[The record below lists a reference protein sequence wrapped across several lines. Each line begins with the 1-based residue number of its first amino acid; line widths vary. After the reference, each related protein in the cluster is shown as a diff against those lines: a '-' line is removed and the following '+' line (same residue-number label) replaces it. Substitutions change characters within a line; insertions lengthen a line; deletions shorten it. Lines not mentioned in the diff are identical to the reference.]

1 MRRKG
6 LTVLLAVALVVV
18 IAAGAIFAVTHF
30 TVIHGKIYPM
40 NFRALDLRDQELTVA
55 EFDAVAEKFPDS
67 FLLWNIPFQ
76 GGYLS
81 SDTKILAVTSLSWED
96 VERLDYAIG
105 LETVDGTACTDYA
118 QLLALQQRRPEIQV
132 NYQVEINGV
141 SYPQDTQK
149 LELTGLTEEQTG
161 LLGYLPELSQV
172 VVSGCQD
179 YDLLKSLQEEH
190 PQWNLHYSVTLNGQE
205 YAWDTETIQVENVTC
220 EEVSEAMAAMP
231 NLKSLTAVNPQG
243 DGQILVELQ
252 ETYPNVEM
260 HWQVELY
267 GQTVTE
273 DITELDISGTQ
284 ITSCEEVAQAVACLP
299 NLEKLVM
306 SDCGVDNETMAAF
319 REQQREHYKVVWT
332 VNLGTRKALG
342 NRRYIRTDATKLW
355 ANCYYYDDE
364 LVNLKYC
371 EDMVALDLGHT
382 GVINLDFVAYM
393 PELTY
398 LIVADSGVQ
407 DLTPLESCK
416 KLIWL
421 ELGWCYIKSYEPLL
435 GCTALEDLNIG
446 RTYADPTPIS
456 QMTWLKNLWCM
467 DTRWESRQLWLE
479 TLTDTTIESSGSD
492 VVAHGWRKLPNYYKM
507 RDALGAYYMD

>member
-1 MRRKG
+1 M
-6 LTVLLAVALVVV
+6 AVALVVV

-30 TVIHGKIYPM
+30 TLIHGKIYPM
-40 NFRALDLRDQELTVA
+40 NLLALDLRDQVLTVE

-67 FLLWNIPFQ
+67 YLLWNIPFQ
-76 GGYLS
+76 GGHLS
-81 SDTKILAVTSLSWED
+81 SDTKALTVTSLSGED
-96 VERLDYAIG
+96 VERLDYAIA

-118 QLLALQQRRPEIQV
+118 QLMALQQRRPEIQV
-132 NYQVEINGV
+132 RYQAEINGV
-141 SYPQDTQK
+141 SYPQDTQE
-149 LELTGLTEEQTG
+149 LHLTGLTQEDVE
-161 LLGYLPELSQV
+161 LLDYLPELSQV

-190 PQWNLHYSVTLNGQE
+190 PQWNLRYSVTLSGQE
-205 YAWDTETIQVENVTC
+205 YAWDTETLQVENVTC
-220 EEVSEAMAAMP
+220 EEIREAMAALT
-231 NLKSLTAVNPQG
+231 NLKSVTILNPQG
-243 DGQILVELQ
+243 DGSILPQLQ
-252 ETYPNVEM
+252 EAYPNVEM
-260 HWQVELY
+260 HWQVEIY

-273 DITELDISGTQ
+273 DVTELDISGTQ
-284 ITSCEEVAQAVACLP
+284 VTGCEEVAQAVACLP

-306 SDCGVDNETMAAF
+306 SDCGVDDETMASF

-332 VNLGTRKALG
+332 VNLGTRKELG
-342 NRRYIRTDATKLW
+342 DRRYLRTDATKLW

-382 GVINLDFVAYM
+382 GVINLDFVTYM

-407 DLTPLESCK
+407 DLTPLSSCK

-421 ELGWCYIKSYEPLL
+421 ELGWCNIKSYEPLL

-446 RTYADPTPIS
+446 RTYADPAPIS

-467 DTRWESRQLWLE
+467 ARKASIQNQWKEDLPDTNIVGVG
-479 TLTDTTIESSGSD
+479 TD